1 MQVKERAGSEK
12 KAVLTISISLTP
24 LKPSPGDRM
33 NGEGASLM
41 RTKKS
46 KPVFVTRCYINILFA
61 IIVSLTALIPQAGA
75 EPPLPAYEDNHL
87 GIAFP
92 RTLAG
97 LTFGGLTKYDQ
108 ATLGYCLRYGGRD
121 LLKADLFVYDHGIL
135 NIPDGYDNETVKS
148 EIAYAF
154 LALEIMQERGQYMGL
169 AHLATGVVPEQGYIR
184 FIWGKHRYA
193 EAPREGN
200 LYTGPRISETFLT
213 GFRGKFIKIRLTYK
227 EYNLEEGK
235 KTSDALTRAL
245 IELMMSA
252 KLP

>member
-1 MQVKERAGSEK
+1 
-12 KAVLTISISLTP
+12 
-24 LKPSPGDRM
+24 
-33 NGEGASLM
+33 
-41 RTKKS
+41 
-46 KPVFVTRCYINILFA
+46 
-61 IIVSLTALIPQAGA
+61 
-75 EPPLPAYEDNHL
+75 
-87 GIAFP
+87 
-92 RTLAG
+92 
-97 LTFGGLTKYDQ
+97 
-108 ATLGYCLRYGGRD
+108 
-121 LLKADLFVYDHGIL
+121 L

-169 AHLATGVVPEQGYIR
+169 AHLATGVAPEQGYIR
-184 FIWGKHRYA
+184 FVWGKHRYA

-213 GFRGKFIKIRLTYK
+213 GFRGKFIKIRITYK

-252 KLP
+252 KRP